1 MDGNDD
7 DRYNGFGSGPNAIIK
22 IIIFA
27 LVGMIVI
34 TSVAL
39 PILTQIG
46 VTTTTYSNDG
56 ARVTDIYD
64 EYAAEISDGYTVL
77 KFESQGVF
85 LVDSSDP
92 SARILIL
99 KKSDFV
105 SGYPIFIAK
114 ALSTPYMQVIEYA
127 NGQYIKYDSGA
138 YPGDTQET
146 GIPTSGFVSYIQD
159 KAGEKV
165 VCQTPLYY
173 ESISNVIGFGYYYT
187 NISESIARVY
197 SNGLSGSYYTYSTGD
212 GQAYGNETSVADYT
226 EMEDFNRL
234 NGLSCH
240 NLECMYYI
248 TDPVSY
254 QTTDNMLEG
263 TTVGALIGMIPML
276 FIIGIVVFIA
286 RNMRGSDR

>member
-1 MDGNDD
+1 M
-7 DRYNGFGSGPNAIIK
+7 GSGTNNLIK
-22 IIIFA
+22 IILFA
-27 LVGMIVI
+27 IVGMVII
-34 TSVAL
+34 TSVAIPVL
-39 PILTQIG
+39 AQLGTN
-46 VTTTTYSNDG
+46 TTTYSNNG
-56 ARVTDIYD
+56 AKMTDIYD

-77 KFESQGVF
+77 KFESQGVY

-92 SARILIL
+92 TARILIL

-105 SGYPIFIAK
+105 SGYPLFIAK
-114 ALSTPYMQVIEYA
+114 SLSTPYMQVIEYA

-146 GIPTSGFVSYIQD
+146 GIPASGYVSYIQD
-159 KAGEKV
+159 KAGKKV

-197 SNGLSGSYYTYSTGD
+197 SDGLSGSYYTYSTGD
-212 GQAYGNETSVADYT
+212 GQAYGSETSVADYT

-240 NLECMYYI
+240 DLECMYYI

-254 QTTDNMLEG
+254 QITENVLEG
-263 TTVGALIGMIPML
+263 TTAGALIGMIPML
-276 FIIGIVVFIA
+276 FIIGIVVYIA

>member
-1 MDGNDD
+1 MKDDD
-7 DRYNGFGSGPNAIIK
+7 DRQTIGNATNNTIK
-22 IIIFA
+22 LIIFA
-27 LVGMIVI
+27 MVGLLVI

-39 PILTQIG
+39 PILAQVGI
-46 VTTTTYSNDG
+46 TTTTYSNNG
-56 ARVTDIYD
+56 AKVTDIYD
-64 EYAAEISDGYTVL
+64 EYGTEISDGYTVL
-77 KFESQGVF
+77 KFESQGVY

-92 SARILIL
+92 TARILIL

-105 SGYPIFIAK
+105 SGYPLFIAK
-114 ALSTPYMQVIEYA
+114 SISSPNMQVIEYA

-146 GIPTSGFVSYIQD
+146 GIPATGYVSYIQD
-159 KAGEKV
+159 KAGKKV
-165 VCQTPLYY
+165 ICQTPLYY
-173 ESISNVIGFGYYYT
+173 EDINNVIGFGYYYT
-187 NISESIARVY
+187 NISDARARVY

-212 GQAYGNETSVADYT
+212 GQAYGSETSVADYT
-226 EMEDFNRL
+226 EIEDFNRL

-240 NLECMYYI
+240 DLECMYYI

-254 QTTDNMLEG
+254 QTTENMLEG

-276 FIIGIVVFIA
+276 FIIGIVVYIA

>member
-1 MDGNDD
+1 MNEDD
-7 DRYNGFGSGPNAIIK
+7 DKQIGSGTNNLIK
-22 IIIFA
+22 IILFA
-27 LVGMIVI
+27 IVGMVII
-34 TSVAL
+34 TSVAIPVL
-39 PILTQIG
+39 AQLGTN
-46 VTTTTYSNDG
+46 TTTYSNNG
-56 ARVTDIYD
+56 AKVTDIYD
-64 EYAAEISDGYTVL
+64 EYAAEISDGYTIL
-77 KFESQGVF
+77 KFESQGVY

-92 SARILIL
+92 TARILIL

-105 SGYPIFIAK
+105 SGYPLYIAK
-114 ALSTPYMQVIEYA
+114 SLSTPYMQVVEYA

-146 GIPTSGFVSYIQD
+146 GIPASGYVSYIQD

-173 ESISNVIGFGYYYT
+173 ENISSVIGFGYYYT

-197 SNGLSGSYYTYSTGD
+197 SDGLSGSYYTYSTGD
-212 GQAYGNETSVADYT
+212 GQAYGSETSVADYT

-240 NLECMYYI
+240 DLECMYYI

-254 QTTDNMLEG
+254 QITENVLEG

-276 FIIGIVVFIA
+276 FIIGIVVYIA

>member
-1 MDGNDD
+1 MNEDD
-7 DRYNGFGSGPNAIIK
+7 DKRMGSGTNNLIK
-22 IIIFA
+22 IILFA
-27 LVGMIVI
+27 IVGMVII
-34 TSVAL
+34 TSVAIPVL
-39 PILTQIG
+39 AQLGTN
-46 VTTTTYSNDG
+46 TTTYSNNG
-56 ARVTDIYD
+56 AKMTDIYD

-77 KFESQGVF
+77 KFESQGVY

-92 SARILIL
+92 TARILIL

-105 SGYPIFIAK
+105 SGYPLFIAK
-114 ALSTPYMQVIEYA
+114 SLSTPYMQVIEYA

-146 GIPTSGFVSYIQD
+146 GIPASGYVSYIQD
-159 KAGEKV
+159 KAGKKV

-197 SNGLSGSYYTYSTGD
+197 SDGLSGSYYTYSTGD
-212 GQAYGNETSVADYT
+212 GQAYGSETSVADYT

-240 NLECMYYI
+240 DLECMYYI

-254 QTTDNMLEG
+254 QITENVLEG
-263 TTVGALIGMIPML
+263 TTAGALIGMIPML
-276 FIIGIVVFIA
+276 FIIGIVVYIA